1 VPAYGD
7 GARGAQPVA
16 AEGET
21 RGGESR
27 AGETCQRANAQG
39 LVERPF
45 LGTAPGDGRRWG
57 RRQTVLAGGCRSREA
72 RGNPPGNYG
81 TRREMPSFCMRNCRV
96 ERFSPRRTAAPCG
109 PATTHLG

>member
-1 VPAYGD
+1 MPADGD

-27 AGETCQRANAQG
+27 AGETCQRAHTQG
-39 LVERPF
+39 LVDCPF
-45 LGTAPGDGRRWG
+45 LGTAPGDCGRWG
-57 RRQTVLAGGCRSREA
+57 GCQTVLAGGRRSREA
-72 RGNPPGNYG
+72 SGKPPVNYG
-81 TRREMPSFCMRNCRV
+81 ARREMPSFCVRNCRV

-109 PATTHLG
+109 PATTH